1 MLDFTVIGHQRVS
14 NNPSSLEIRLFGTPQ
29 LLLNGNNVEGL
40 RRKNRVLL
48 YYIAAEGGKSTCEK
62 ILSFFWPDRE
72 RSAAQPILRT
82 MIHDLR
88 KTFGDNFRANDQ
100 IIALAPEASV
110 DVLDFLTALTS
121 PELQQLTNALA
132 LYKGDF
138 IEGFSLSDAP
148 QFNDW
153 VASERERYRL
163 MAMNGFAD
171 LSHHYEVMHNYS
183 EALEVA
189 RRALAF
195 NSFQEDLQRDVMR
208 LMYLSGDRAGVIRHY
223 ESLRKLLDEELG
235 MPPMLETRALYD
247 PIINDTFAIFFF
259 RNSRSRSIN
268 VHFSRKIIST
278 FPGARRGIGNL
289 EATVGIG

>member
-1 MLDFTVIGHQRVS
+1 MS
-14 NNPSSLEIRLFGTPQ
+14 NNPSSLEIRLFATPQ
-29 LLLNGNNVEGL
+29 LLLNGNNVNRL
-40 RRKNRVLL
+40 RRKNRALL
-48 YYIAAEGGKSTCEK
+48 YYIAAEGGKSTREK
-62 ILSFFWPDRE
+62 VLSCFWPDRE

-88 KTFGDNFRANDQ
+88 KTLGENFQADDQ

-110 DVLDFLTALTS
+110 DVRDFLTAFTS
-121 PELQQLTNALA
+121 PELQQLIDALA

-138 IEGFSLSDAP
+138 IDGFSLSDVP

-153 VASERERYRL
+153 AASERERYRL

-171 LSHHYEVMHNYS
+171 LSHRYEMIRNYS

-208 LMYLSGDRAGVIRHY
+208 LMYLSGDRAGVIRY
-223 ESLRKLLDEELG
+223 
-235 MPPMLETRALYD
+235 
-247 PIINDTFAIFFF
+247 
-259 RNSRSRSIN
+259 
-268 VHFSRKIIST
+268 
-278 FPGARRGIGNL
+278 
-289 EATVGIG
+289 